1 MKTWNM
7 VSTESDRYSVRGV
20 QNVENFIEMN
30 DAIERMDS
38 IAKSES
44 LVYSIGDAIFL
55 RLKHLPR
62 LRGSSPF
69 LGTSS
74 FVLNSLALSHSQT
87 QVHLF
92 ATRASTMG
100 LAKSNSSSLT
110 VCGIP
115 GYLRSI
121 TFAPRP
127 ESTSAE
133 SFTRCHGI

>member
-69 LGTSS
+69 LGTR
-74 FVLNSLALSHSQT
+74 LILMAD
-87 QVHLF
+87 
-92 ATRASTMG
+92 
-100 LAKSNSSSLT
+100 
-110 VCGIP
+110 
-115 GYLRSI
+115 
-121 TFAPRP
+121 
-127 ESTSAE
+127 
-133 SFTRCHGI
+133 